1 MSELTNEQVTAVTHA
16 WLDLC
21 AASDMSEVDL
31 EGLQDAAKN
40 SMEELEQA
48 FPFLLKEVD
57 NG

>member
-1 MSELTNEQVTAVTHA
+1 MSSLTNEQVTAITHA

-40 SMEELEQA
+40 STEELEQA
-48 FPFLLKEVD
+48 FPFLLEGVD